1 MDGLG
6 IREAAFSHTCCVT
19 LGKLNSLGFCFLVY
33 EMRRLDHIIS
43 SKAPFLFLPHIKC
56 VNVGRQSGNTYSKDG
71 LTGELNAAH
80 A

>member
-6 IREAAFSHTCCVT
+6 IKEAAFSHTCCVT

-43 SKAPFLFLPHIKC
+43 SKAPFFVPSSYKVC
-56 VNVGRQSGNTYSKDG
+56 ECGAT
-71 LTGELNAAH
+71 EW
-80 A
+80 